1 MKLNKLLLTLPI
13 IFSITGCTPQ
23 YDTNYQPKDLEAGK
37 TYENVYLIMGQSNA
51 SGVSPFSFLE
61 SYEPDLYQKYMQGN
75 DKVLITFDV
84 DGRVEKNYVPTKFGQ
99 GCNENYFGPEIG
111 IAEVLSEKQDM
122 SYIIKASYGGTCLMT
137 QYVSEKGKKLELYN
151 HYIEFIKQQLMKLE
165 DEGKNPRLRGMFWMQ
180 GESDSF
186 LDYKNKYGV
195 AEQYFLD
202 YIRHDLNDWIYE
214 YFNFVDAYIF
224 TRGICWVDPDIIN
237 ACKERV
243 CNTNEHSYC
252 IKTNGEDE
260 SAIKLY
266 LKCETGEEDDLAH
279 YDSRSMV
286 LLGKTAGEYLIK

>member
-1 MKLNKLLLTLPI
+1 
-13 IFSITGCTPQ
+13 
-23 YDTNYQPKDLEAGK
+23 
-37 TYENVYLIMGQSNA
+37 MGQSNA
-51 SGVSPFSFLE
+51 SGVSPFSYIE
-61 SYEPDLYQKYMQGN
+61 SYEPDLYQRYMQGN

-84 DGRVEKNYVPTKFGQ
+84 DGRMEKNYVPTKFGQ

-111 IAEVLSEKQDM
+111 IAEVLSQKQDL
-122 SYIIKASYGGTCLMT
+122 SYVIKASWGGTCLMT
-137 QYVSEKGKKLELYN
+137 EYVSETGEKLHLYT
-151 HYIEFIKQQLMKLE
+151 HYIEFITNQLKKLE
-165 DEGKNPRLRGMFWMQ
+165 AEGKNPRLRGMFWMQ

-186 LDYKNKYGV
+186 LDYKNKYYV

-224 TRGICWVDPDIIN
+224 TRGMCWVDPDIIN
-237 ACKERV
+237 ACKDRV
-243 CNTNEHSYC
+243 CATNDHCYC

-260 SAIKLY
+260 TAIKLY

-279 YDSRSMV
+279 YDSRSML

>member
-1 MKLNKLLLTLPI
+1 MKLQRLLLTLPI
-13 IFSITGCTPQ
+13 IFTLAGCNKEPTS
-23 YDTNYQPKDLEAGK
+23 YEPKALDPIK

-61 SYEPDLYQKYMQGN
+61 SSEPDLYQRYMQGN
-75 DKVLITFDV
+75 DKVLITYDV

-111 IAEVLSEKQDM
+111 IAEVLSEKQEL
-122 SYIIKASYGGTCLMT
+122 SYVIKASYGGTCLMT
-137 QYVSEKGKKLELYN
+137 QYVSETGKKLELYN
-151 HYIEFIKQQLMKLE
+151 HYIEFIRNQLTKLE
-165 DEGKNPRLRGMFWMQ
+165 SEGKSPRLRGMFWMQ

-186 LDYKNKYGV
+186 LNYKNKYDI

-224 TRGICWVDPDIIN
+224 TRGICWVDPEIIN

-243 CNTNEHSYC
+243 CKNNDHCYC

-279 YDSRSMV
+279 YDSKSML
-286 LLGKTAGEYLIK
+286 LLGKTAGEYLMK